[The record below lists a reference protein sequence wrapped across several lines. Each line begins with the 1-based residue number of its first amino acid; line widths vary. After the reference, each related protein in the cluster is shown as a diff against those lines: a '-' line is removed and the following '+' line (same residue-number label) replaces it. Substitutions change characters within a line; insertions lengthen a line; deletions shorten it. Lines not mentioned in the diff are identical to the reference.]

1 VAASSAGLWTMQN
14 FVRPL
19 RFSLAL
25 ALAPFFDRAI
35 TWLAAKTKLDKKVAF
50 GILLV
55 GIALTTLTCL
65 GTALVALGGFPPV
78 Q

>member
-1 VAASSAGLWTMQN
+1 MQN

-35 TWLAAKTKLDKKVAF
+35 TWIAGKTRLDKKYAF

-55 GIALTTLTCL
+55 CIALTTLSGL
-65 GTALVALGGFPPV
+65 GAALVLLGGFPPV
-78 Q
+78 QQ